1 MFVRVYIHIFRKKRK
16 FYALRIPIATISPQ
30 AARSVLSG
38 RSTRRQLSFA
48 PSRQIMVAS
57 TTAPPTDQVSFY
69 SIGIISSIVAG
80 TTAPSGNIYVPLVL
94 AQSIVY
100 CGRYNFTQADC
111 QYSLRADVNK
121 VVVFGGGVTNH
132 EVGDV
137 PPKTATFLHS
147 PLMVLVFT

>member
-1 MFVRVYIHIFRKKRK
+1 MCVCACIYIFRKKRK

-111 QYSLRADVNK
+111 QYSLRGDVNK

-132 EVGDV
+132 EVGGTYHPKLSLFYIV
-137 PPKTATFLHS
+137 P
-147 PLMVLVFT
+147 